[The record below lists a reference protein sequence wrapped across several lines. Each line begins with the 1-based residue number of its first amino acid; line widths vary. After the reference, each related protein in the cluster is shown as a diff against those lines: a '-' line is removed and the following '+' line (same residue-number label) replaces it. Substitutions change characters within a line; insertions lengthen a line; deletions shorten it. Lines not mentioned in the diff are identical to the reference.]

1 MLLRVICISAPLRTG
16 SGGLA
21 AVDDHG
27 MNDRERC
34 FVRAEPQ
41 DRGGDLLRPADTA
54 DRLLGDDRGAAFVGV
69 AGGDEGDL
77 AHEPRHGRSSTLIA
91 SRSSMA
97 REAAAASS
105 DGSS

>member
-69 AGGDEGDL
+69 AGGDEG
-77 AHEPRHGRSSTLIA
+77 APAREPPPGPSSPLIPA
-91 SRSSMA
+91 PPSRA
-97 REAAAASS
+97 REA
-105 DGSS
+105 GGGF